1 LFVNEQINA
10 REVLVVDGD
19 GTQLGVMKTDE
30 ALKLAQ
36 EKKLD
41 LVNVA
46 PSARPP
52 VCRIMDYGKFKYE
65 QSKKDREARK
75 KQKITTIKEIKLRP
89 NIDKHDFDVKVKR
102 GQKFLENGDK
112 IKVTVMF
119 RGREITHPEIAQRL
133 TQQLAKDLADYS
145 VVEKPA
151 KQEGRNMIMIL
162 TPKTQ

>member
-1 LFVNEQINA
+1 VNEQIKA
-10 REVLVVDGD
+10 REVLVIDAD

-30 ALKLAQ
+30 ALDLAR
-36 EKKLD
+36 EKKVD

-52 VCRIMDYGKFKYE
+52 VCRLMDYGKHKYE
-65 QSKKDREARK
+65 QSKREREARK
-75 KQKITTIKEIKLRP
+75 RQKTTTVKEIKLRP
-89 NIDKHDFDVKVKR
+89 NIDKHDFEVKVKR

-112 IKVTVMF
+112 VKVTVMF

-133 TQQLAKDLADYS
+133 CRKLAEDLADYG

-162 TPKTQ
+162 SPKSH

>member
-1 LFVNEQINA
+1 VNEQIKA
-10 REVLVVDGD
+10 REVLVVDAD

-30 ALKLAQ
+30 ALALAQ

-46 PSARPP
+46 PGARPP
-52 VCRIMDYGKFKYE
+52 VCRLMDYGKHKYE
-65 QSKKDREARK
+65 QSKRDREARK
-75 KQKITTIKEIKLRP
+75 KQKTTTIKEIKLRP
-89 NIDKHDFDVKVKR
+89 NIDKHDFDVKAKR
-102 GQKFLENGDK
+102 GMKFLQNGDK

-133 TQQLAKDLADYS
+133 CKQLAEDLAEYS

-162 TPKTQ
+162 APKT

>member
-1 LFVNEQINA
+1 VNEQINA
-10 REVLVVDGD
+10 REVLVIDAD
-19 GTQLGVMKTDE
+19 GTQLGVMKTEE
-30 ALKLAQ
+30 ALAMAR
-36 EKKLD
+36 EKKVD

-52 VCRIMDYGKFKYE
+52 VCRLMDYGKFKYE

-75 KQKITTIKEIKLRP
+75 KQKVTTIKEIKLRP

-119 RGREITHPEIAQRL
+119 RGREITHPEIAQKL
-133 TQQLAKDLADYS
+133 CQKMAKDLEEYGQ
-145 VVEKPA
+145 VEKPA

-162 TPKTQ
+162 TPKS

>member
-1 LFVNEQINA
+1 MFVNEQINA
-10 REVLVVDGD
+10 REVLVIDAD

-30 ALKLAQ
+30 ALQLAR
-36 EKKLD
+36 EKKVD

-52 VCRIMDYGKFKYE
+52 VCRLMDYGKHKYE
-65 QSKKDREARK
+65 QSKRDREARK
-75 KQKITTIKEIKLRP
+75 KQKLTTIKEIKFRP
-89 NIDKHDFDVKVKR
+89 NIDKHDFEVKAKR

-112 IKVTVMF
+112 VKVTVMF

-133 TQQLAKDLADYS
+133 CQQLAKDLAEYG

-151 KQEGRNMIMIL
+151 KQEGRNMIMIIS
-162 TPKTQ
+162 PKS

>member
-1 LFVNEQINA
+1 VIDA
-10 REVLVVDGD
+10 D
-19 GTQLGVMKTDE
+19 GTQLGVMKTEE
-30 ALKLAQ
+30 ALQLAR
-36 EKKLD
+36 EKKVD

-52 VCRIMDYGKFKYE
+52 VCRLMDYGKHKYE
-65 QSKKDREARK
+65 QSKRDREARK
-75 KQKITTIKEIKLRP
+75 KQKLTTIKEIKLRP
-89 NIDKHDFDVKVKR
+89 NIDKHDFAVKAKR

-112 IKVTVMF
+112 VKVTVMF

-133 TQQLAKDLADYS
+133 CQQLASDLAEFS

-162 TPKTQ
+162 TPKS

>member
-1 LFVNEQINA
+1 MFVNEQIKA
-10 REVLVVDGD
+10 REVLVIDGD
-19 GTQLGVMKTDE
+19 GTQLGVMKTAE
-30 ALKLAQ
+30 ALDMAR

-46 PSARPP
+46 PNARPP
-52 VCRIMDYGKFKYE
+52 VCRMMDYGKFKYE
-65 QSKKDREARK
+65 QSKRDREARK

-89 NIDKHDFDVKVKR
+89 NIDTHDFDVKAKR
-102 GQKFLENGDK
+102 GIKFLENGDK

-119 RGREITHPEIAQRL
+119 RGREITHPEIAYRL
-133 TQQLAKDLADYS
+133 CQKLAKDLADYG

-162 TPKTQ
+162 TPKS

>member
-1 LFVNEQINA
+1 M
-10 REVLVVDGD
+10 LVIDAD
-19 GTQLGVMKTDE
+19 GTQLGVMKTSE
-30 ALKLAQ
+30 ALDMAQ

-46 PSARPP
+46 PNARPP
-52 VCRIMDYGKFKYE
+52 VCRMMDYGKHKYE
-65 QSKKDREARK
+65 QSKRDREARK
-75 KQKITTIKEIKLRP
+75 KQKVTTVKEIKLRP

-133 TQQLAKDLADYS
+133 CKQLAEDLSPFGA
-145 VVEKPA
+145 VEKPA

-162 TPKTQ
+162 TPKS

>member
-1 LFVNEQINA
+1 MNEQIKA
-10 REVLVVDGD
+10 REVLVVDAD

-30 ALKLAQ
+30 ALALAQ

-46 PSARPP
+46 PGARPP
-52 VCRIMDYGKFKYE
+52 VCRLMDYGKHKYE
-65 QSKKDREARK
+65 QSKRDREARK
-75 KQKITTIKEIKLRP
+75 KQKTTTIKEIKLRP
-89 NIDKHDFDVKVKR
+89 NIDKHDFDVKAKR
-102 GQKFLENGDK
+102 GMKFLQNGDK

-133 TQQLAKDLADYS
+133 CKQLAEDLAEYS

-162 TPKTQ
+162 APKT

>member
-1 LFVNEQINA
+1 MFVNEQIKA
-10 REVLVVDGD
+10 REVLVIDSD
-19 GTQLGVMKTDE
+19 GTQLGVMKTEE
-30 ALKLAQ
+30 ALNLARD
-36 EKKLD
+36 KKVD

-52 VCRIMDYGKFKYE
+52 VCRLMDYGKHKYE
-65 QSKKDREARK
+65 QSKREREARK
-75 KQKITTIKEIKLRP
+75 KQKTTTVKEIKLRP
-89 NIDKHDFDVKVKR
+89 NIDKHDFQVKAKR

-112 IKVTVMF
+112 VKVTVMF

-133 TQQLAKDLADYS
+133 CKQLAEDLADYG

-162 TPKTQ
+162 SPKSH